1 MADRRHAKHVQQR
14 KGISEERHMDR
25 GEVLRLKA
33 NEKLGFTGEERQKL
47 DAKIEG
53 KREAIGFTGEKRKR
67 LTETE
72 YNQEAVVHYKRD
84 GRRQAA
90 LDSNSMKTF
99 TFGIHLHLLT

>member
-1 MADRRHAKHVQQR
+1 
-14 KGISEERHMDR
+14 MDR

-33 NEKLGFTGEERQKL
+33 NKKLGFTGEERQKL
-47 DAKIEG
+47 DAKIEDE
-53 KREAIGFTGEKRKR
+53 REAIGFTGEERER

-99 TFGIHLHLLT
+99 TFGIHLHLLA